1 MVHEAMVLEYSGRNL
16 ALIEAAQMLKLLVFV
31 SLILA
36 LFAPWGLATGEG
48 LDLLELGGGLIV
60 FLLHLL
66 IAAVVIAVFEV
77 SIAKMR
83 VFRLVE
89 FLGAALI
96 LAVLAVVFRF
106 VTDAS

>member
-1 MVHEAMVLEYSGRNL
+1 
-16 ALIEAAQMLKLLVFV
+16 MLKLLVFV
-31 SLILA
+31 SLVA
-36 LFAPWGLATGEG
+36 TLFAPWGLASAADGV
-48 LDLLELGGGLIV
+48 DLAELAAGIAV

-66 IAAVVIAVFEV
+66 AAAVLLAVFEL

-83 VFRLVE
+83 VFRVVE

-106 VTDAS
+106 VTDVS